1 MPNLEGMDT
10 TTSHQEPT
18 GMPAASGSPAT
29 ASLAVANCFL
39 VVDDHEKALTFYR
52 DVLGFTVTKDVSM
65 GEFRWL
71 SVATP
76 HPARARDHHPV
87 GRWLARASAR
97 RTAPRSTPCWP
108 RA

>member
-1 MPNLEGMDT
+1 MDT
-10 TTSHQEPT
+10 STS
-18 GMPAASGSPAT
+18 T

-52 DVLGFTVTKDVSM
+52 DVLGLVVTKDVSM

-76 HPARARDHHPV
+76 TQPELEITIQSV
-87 GRWLARASAR
+87 GAARASAR
-97 RTAPRSTPCWP
+97 RIAPRSTRFSP
-108 RA
+108 RACSRR